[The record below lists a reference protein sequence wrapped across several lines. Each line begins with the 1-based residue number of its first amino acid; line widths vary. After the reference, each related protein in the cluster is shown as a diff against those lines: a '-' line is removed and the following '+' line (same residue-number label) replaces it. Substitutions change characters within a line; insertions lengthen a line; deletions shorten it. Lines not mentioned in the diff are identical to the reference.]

1 MFARVREILGTL
13 RNRALLDL
21 VDAYLADEK
30 LMADFRRAPAAM
42 TFHHAYIGGLLEHT
56 LGVME
61 VGCAVAPLYPKL
73 NRDLVVASLFIH
85 DLAKTWEL
93 TYDAGFGYSDGGQLV
108 GHIVKGAIWLE
119 QKAAEAQSRTGRAI
133 PADLLAAVQH
143 IVLSHHG
150 QPEFGAAKVPAS
162 PEAIIVHLIDNI
174 DAKATLSL
182 SATRDDVRS
191 ADGGFTDF
199 NKALGT
205 RLYRPDV
212 APADLDAP
220 ADKP

>member
-1 MFARVREILGTL
+1 M
-13 RNRALLDL
+13 
-21 VDAYLADEK
+21 
-30 LMADFRRAPAAM
+30 
-42 TFHHAYIGGLLEHT
+42 
-56 LGVME
+56 
-61 VGCAVAPLYPKL
+61 
-73 NRDLVVASLFIH
+73 H

-93 TYDAGFGYSDGGQLV
+93 TYAAGFGYSDGGQLV

-119 QKAAEAQSRTGRAI
+119 QKAAEAQERTGRTI
-133 PADLLAAVQH
+133 PNDLLAALQH

-150 QPEFGAAKVPAS
+150 QPEFGAAKIPAS

-182 SATRDDVRS
+182 QATRDDIR
-191 ADGGFTDF
+191 AAEGGFTDF

-212 APADLDAP
+212 APPDVDAP
-220 ADKP
+220 IEEP